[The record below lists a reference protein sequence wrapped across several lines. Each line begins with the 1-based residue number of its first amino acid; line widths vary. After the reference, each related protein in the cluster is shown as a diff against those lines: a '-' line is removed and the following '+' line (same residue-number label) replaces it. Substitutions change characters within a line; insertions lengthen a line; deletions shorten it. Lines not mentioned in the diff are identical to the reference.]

1 MKKLHRSALAMF
13 LCSTLVTGTIPGGA
27 FASADVQEDSILA
40 PEPIGYANVLD
51 MTAVPTPQI
60 YGDYSTNKYNNFC
73 DLGSWH
79 GYYLHTQDNTEAYGG
94 FAGPVILAEEYPV
107 NLSDCIGKWVIEGT
121 DGTVYDLAD
130 AEATVNAYPGK
141 LVQGYAMEDI
151 DLKLEL
157 IFVSDRT
164 ALIRTTIDNKTD
176 EALELSLK
184 QTGRIFDTYS
194 GGSPMGT
201 SLAATDDGVAVNF
214 QTIRSISGAT

>member
-1 MKKLHRSALAMF
+1 MLGNSISNDFPQGAFLFTQFAKNSATLANDHMKKGRMSHEETPSFRTCDVPVF
-13 LCSTLVTGTIPGGA
+13 HTCSGDNPGGA

-79 GYYLHTQDNTEAYGG
+79 GYYLHPQDNTEAYGG

-157 IFVSDRT
+157 ILLAT
-164 ALIRTTIDNKTD
+164 A
-176 EALELSLK
+176 
-184 QTGRIFDTYS
+184 
-194 GGSPMGT
+194 PP
-201 SLAATDDGVAVNF
+201 
-214 QTIRSISGAT
+214 